1 MPDFLVTLDLQ
12 AISAELAWP
21 VAIALA
27 WLAGELIHRWTTLPR
42 ISVYGLVGFSVA
54 QAFPE
59 LFATESGS
67 PVTFLANVAFGLIL
81 FELGYRVNLRWLR
94 VNPWILVS
102 GLMESALT
110 FAVVYQLAHMSGV
123 PPLTA
128 LLLASL
134 GMSTSPAGVLRII
147 NEQKSSGQVTERL
160 LHLVAI
166 NSVLAVFV
174 FKVIV
179 GFWVFDTSGS
189 LPQAISHSLIE
200 LVASAVLGAVFGF
213 IVPAVL
219 RKLGTLALDG
229 TVAFALGVIM
239 LVALTHA
246 AQLSPVLATLTFGLM
261 ARHRRVTFAR
271 TERNFGAIGELL
283 TVLLFVFAVSTLE
296 WERVMAG
303 ATLALALLTA
313 RFLAKAA
320 VVAAFSHVGGTSW
333 RKGALTGI
341 ALSPMSVFVVLV
353 LEQTKSMGIVL
364 VDELAALA
372 GMTLFMEVI
381 GPIITQRAL
390 IWANETTRKE
400 EH

>member
-21 VAIALA
+21 IAIALA

-42 ISVYGLVGFSVA
+42 ISVYGLVGFLAA

-94 VNPWILVS
+94 VNPWIAVS

-179 GFWVFDTSGS
+179 GVWVFDTSGS

-200 LVASAVLGAVFGF
+200 LVASAALGAIFGF
-213 IVPAVL
+213 VVPAVL

-390 IWANETTRKE
+390 IWANEATSKE

>member
-94 VNPWILVS
+94 VNPWIAVS

-179 GFWVFDTSGS
+179 GVWVFDTSGS

-200 LVASAVLGAVFGF
+200 LVASAALGAIFGF
-213 IVPAVL
+213 VVPAVL

-246 AQLSPVLATLTFGLM
+246 SQLSPVLATLTFGLM